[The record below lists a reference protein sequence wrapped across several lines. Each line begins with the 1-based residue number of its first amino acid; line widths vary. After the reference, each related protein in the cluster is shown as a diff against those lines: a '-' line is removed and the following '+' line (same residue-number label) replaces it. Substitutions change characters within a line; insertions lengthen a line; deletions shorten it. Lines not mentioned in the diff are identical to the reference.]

1 MGPATPRT
9 SGLNRT
15 PRRANVTDLLDNVFF
30 RAVAFSLFCAT
41 LQFVLDNL

>member
-1 MGPATPRT
+1 MA
-9 SGLNRT
+9 
-15 PRRANVTDLLDNVFF
+15 RRLRPGMADLLDNVFF